1 MTTARLTSA
10 ENCSLSVGEI
20 VDSASSDCTTP
31 RMIIPL
37 IGAPMLFTL
46 EKNVGNIRSSAAD
59 FAVCESVNCHPSSEP
74 RQARMASAMTID
86 PTVGLN
92 ICA

>member
-10 ENCSLSVGEI
+10 ENCSLKVGEI
-20 VDSASSDCTTP
+20 VDSASSDWTTP
-31 RMIIPL
+31 RTIIPV
-37 IGAPMLFTL
+37 IGAPRAFTL

-59 FAVCESVNCHPSSEP
+59 FAVCASVNCQPSREP
-74 RQARMASAMTID
+74 MQARMASAITIE
-86 PTVGLN
+86 PIVGLN